1 MISLA
6 ILPYKDVDIENLNT
20 GGMMLHEDLDILNH
34 SKIDCLFNI
43 WLKLSTMETSKLRI
57 TVPLW
62 LETTIHQWIPFT
74 VPVMLKATWT
84 GVIL

>member
-20 GGMMLHEDLDILNH
+20 SGMMSHEGLGILNR

-57 TVPLW
+57 TFFLW
-62 LETTIHQWIPFT
+62 LETTIYQWIPFT